1 MNNLIKIFITVIVSI
16 AFVSVHANAMI
27 QLSAKGKIYS
37 GFDYFLVWNVI
48 FAVWIFYLVLSIL
61 SGAEQTKE

>member
-48 FAVWIFYLVLSIL
+48 FAVYQL
-61 SGAEQTKE
+61 